1 MKKHDILL
9 RAATPEDAEAMRG
22 IYAPYVENTAVSFEY
37 AVPSP
42 GEFRGRVERTL
53 EKYPWIAA
61 LEDGEIVG
69 YAYAGAFHPRPAYG
83 WNAESTVYIR
93 EDRRRSGLGQRL
105 YGALEALCAEQHI
118 LTIDA
123 CIALPRGDDP
133 WLTGDSAAFHAR
145 MGYRRVGEFPC
156 CGYKFGRWYDMVWME
171 KELLAHTAAPAPVIP
186 FPELSREA
194 LERAG
199 LSVV

>member
-1 MKKHDILL
+1 MSI
-9 RAATPEDAEAMRG
+9 RPAEEKDLSAMLE
-22 IYAPYVENTAVSFEY
+22 IYRPYVEETTVSFEY
-37 AVPSP
+37 KAPSM
-42 GEFRGRVERTL
+42 ESFRRRFLDHTAQF
-53 EKYPWIAA
+53 PWLVWEEQGKI
-61 LEDGEIVG
+61 LG

-93 EDRRRSGLGQRL
+93 EDRRRSGLGRRL